1 MIKELPLFVGGQPS
15 SDLIN
20 SGLPEF
26 RWEELCDK
34 EEIGRG
40 RIGAVFT
47 AKSRGE
53 VVVIKKLFWQN
64 ACEKR
69 LFLKE
74 AKILKDQSHDH
85 VVRVK
90 GFCANPLAIIS
101 LFRSWTFWCEFL
113 CHMSS
118 VQAKFFTIDGS
129 YFFYSIVRCL
139 LDTFK
144 LQSFVLVS
152 VSLVQTR
159 YKEEPLRSV
168 SVSILLIFHLIDR
181 KSLLMFIPR

>member
-1 MIKELPLFVGGQPS
+1 MAASLAANLEWRFLRSDISQKSFSCHCQIYTHAGSKKPGVRGQKMIKKLPLFVGGQSS

-20 SGLPEF
+20 SGLSEF

-47 AKSRGE
+47 TKSRGE

-85 VVRVK
+85 IVRVK

-113 CHMSS
+113 CQMSW

-129 YFFYSIVRCL
+129 YFFL
-139 LDTFK
+139 
-144 LQSFVLVS
+144 
-152 VSLVQTR
+152 
-159 YKEEPLRSV
+159 
-168 SVSILLIFHLIDR
+168 
-181 KSLLMFIPR
+181 